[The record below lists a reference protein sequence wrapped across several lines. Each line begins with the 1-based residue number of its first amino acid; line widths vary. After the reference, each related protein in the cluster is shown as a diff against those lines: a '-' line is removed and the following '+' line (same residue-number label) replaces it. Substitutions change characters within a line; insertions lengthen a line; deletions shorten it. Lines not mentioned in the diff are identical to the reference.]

1 MLVMGGGGVKIL
13 FKNYL
18 IILNENIKLTAF
30 FRKEE
35 PL

>member
-1 MLVMGGGGVKIL
+1 MLVMGGGVKIL